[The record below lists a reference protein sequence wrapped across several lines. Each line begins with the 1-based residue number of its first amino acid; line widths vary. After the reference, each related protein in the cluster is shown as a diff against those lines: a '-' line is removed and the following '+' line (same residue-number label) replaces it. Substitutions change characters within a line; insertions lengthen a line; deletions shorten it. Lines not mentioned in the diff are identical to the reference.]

1 MSTSEERSNPPARS
15 QWPQQG
21 EINSDDLGNH
31 LDTEK
36 ESNDSG
42 QESVALCSSED
53 SVTANE
59 NEQAGDAVMEEEDML
74 AGGSAEENEDMLAG
88 NPATE
93 EEDNMLAV
101 LFASEEYEMNGNQDM
116 DVVYWSGDE
125 DEVDNYSEIDE
136 DRTEEEQ
143 NWADTEM
150 SDTNSNPSSSS
161 TCTDGHM
168 QEEQF

>member
-1 MSTSEERSNPPARS
+1 M
-15 QWPQQG
+15 
-21 EINSDDLGNH
+21 
-31 LDTEK
+31 

-59 NEQAGDAVMEEEDML
+59 TEQDGDADMEEEDML

-125 DEVDNYSEIDE
+125 DQVDNYSEIDE
-136 DRTEEEQ
+136 DQ

-168 QEEQF
+168 EEEQF